1 MVKKIEICSNTRDA
15 CSNGDFI
22 ICARTDARGVE
33 GIESTVKRSK
43 AYIDAGADMIFP
55 EGLENIQEFEFVAK
69 ELRKHKGDIF
79 LLANMTEFG
88 KTPLINFSE
97 FERIGY
103 SCVIYPVST
112 LRAAMGAVHSMLAN
126 LKE

>member
-1 MVKKIEICSNTRDA
+1 ML
-15 CSNGDFI
+15 NGEFK

-33 GIESTVKRSK
+33 EIEITVKRSK

-55 EGLENIQEFEFVAK
+55 EGLENIEEFEFVAK
-69 ELRKHKGDIF
+69 ELKGHKKEVF

-88 KTPLINFSE
+88 KTPMINFKE

-112 LRAAMGAVHSMLAN
+112 LRVAMGAV
-126 LKE
+126 